1 MQFPVII
8 HCTVK
13 GRKSAH
19 GHGKGAKAS
28 FPATLQGETLEKAL
42 QDASLLFPKKDGYK
56 IQPMNDLTDLANQD
70 AMEVEGDNSFSP

>member
-19 GHGKGAKAS
+19 GGSKGAKTS
-28 FPATLQGETLEKAL
+28 FPAMLQGESLQEAL
-42 QDASLLFPKKDGYK
+42 RDAVLLFPKEDGYR
-56 IQPMNDLTDLANQD
+56 
-70 AMEVEGDNSFSP
+70 VEIAPQGS